1 MFNSID
7 EAKGEV
13 IRTVGRLCA
22 AAAVTA
28 PKVGRAALSAGETP
42 LHRDGI
48 D

>member
-13 IRTVGRLCA
+13 IRSVGRLCA

-28 PKVGRAALSAGETP
+28 TEVGRAALSARQTP
-42 LHRDGI
+42 LYRDGI
-48 D
+48 G